1 MSMPAPMTHPSPHPR
16 WRRSRGRTAR
26 AVAAAL
32 LTAAA
37 VLGIGGLA
45 AAPVGAGAPMM
56 PTPTTTMLTTD
67 NNPSVLGESVFFLAT
82 VTSGGAPVTT
92 GTVDFTVDDVVLAA
106 DVPVDAGGYAGV
118 STSAM
123 AVGDHAIVATYGGTA
138 DFASS
143 LYGLY
148 QTVEAPPEIEAP
160 TAIEL
165 TSSLNPSTPGADVS
179 FLAAV
184 TSDGAPV
191 LIGTVDVTIDGAPFI
206 ADAAVGS
213 GGFVGFTTSFATVGT
228 RSVTFTYDPNPA
240 YATST
245 ASLDQVVAAPPVDP
259 DPDPTDPDPTVTTP
273 TPTPTSMSTT
283 TSTATP
289 GPSVAPPGPGGAAAT
304 AAASTTGV
312 LPRTGPASVITP
324 VVGVVL
330 LAAGSALVLAARRR
344 RTR

>member
-1 MSMPAPMTHPSPHPR
+1 MLS
-16 WRRSRGRTAR
+16 
-26 AVAAAL
+26 
-32 LTAAA
+32 AAA

-67 NNPSVLGESVFFLAT
+67 NNPSVLGESVFFHAT

-106 DVPVDAGGYAGV
+106 DVPLDAGGYAGV

-123 AVGDHAIVATYGGTA
+123 VVGDHAVVATYDGTPELA
-138 DFASS
+138 PS

-228 RSVTFTYDPNPA
+228 RSVTVAYDPNPA
-240 YATST
+240 YAAST

-259 DPDPTDPDPTVTTP
+259 DPTDPDPTVTTS
-273 TPTPTSMSTT
+273 TLTPTSMSTT